1 MGLAPKSVEIAKE
14 ILTEIVHMVQNNR
27 LSSNHDYEGPE
38 SSGSLPVV
46 EYDKHDAR
54 THVMTHS
61 IMVCGRK
68 STPGA
73 WENVFIN
80 VDAEWLDTQ
89 VLDYFYERKKEVP
102 NSHFINFK
110 EFQKEGIVSLGW
122 F

>member
-27 LSSNHDYEGPE
+27 LYSNHDYVGPK
-38 SSGSLPVV
+38 SSGILPQI
-46 EYDKHDAR
+46 EYDKDDTR
-54 THVMTHS
+54 THVRTHA

-68 STPGA
+68 ITPGA